1 MLAGKGS
8 DQGELLSTRIIC
20 LPGNPKIH
28 RERRKPQADYKHHTD
43 AKKSALQHL
52 SLPPTSWEPNVTTY
66 MYHIVNSMPYTCKML
81 VVPRGEENPIS
92 SSFMTEEFPGPAG
105 TPLIPQVPPTL
116 QSWPTPAPHRIATLL
131 LLLRLVQSFQSFST
145 EETVLQKDLQKDLA
159 QKEDNMPIETWCAG
173 PPWPGTHVSHHIISF
188 SIETPLCGTALTE
201 KSNKRFLLCFEMQ

>member
-28 RERRKPQADYKHHTD
+28 RERRKPQADYKHHTE

-66 MYHIVNSMPYTCKML
+66 IQCHTHARCWWCPEVRKTQFPPPLWQKSSLDQQVRCWYHRC
-81 VVPRGEENPIS
+81 
-92 SSFMTEEFPGPAG
+92 
-105 TPLIPQVPPTL
+105 PQHYRADLL
-116 QSWPTPAPHRIATLL
+116 QLHIGLPHYYCCCGWFSHFSHSAQK
-131 LLLRLVQSFQSFST
+131 RLYYK
-145 EETVLQKDLQKDLA
+145 KDLQKDLA
-159 QKEDNMPIETWCAG
+159 QKEDSMPTETWCAG